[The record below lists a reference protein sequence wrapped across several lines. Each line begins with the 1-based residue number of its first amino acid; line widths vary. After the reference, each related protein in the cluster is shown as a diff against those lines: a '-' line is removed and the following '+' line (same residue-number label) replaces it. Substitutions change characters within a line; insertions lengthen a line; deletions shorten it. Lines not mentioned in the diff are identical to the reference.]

1 MISKISIQNIA
12 SYKAE
17 TILDTDKK
25 VNIIYGL
32 NGSGKSTLS
41 NYLYQPEA
49 PEYNGCCSVDI
60 AKGTSLYV
68 YNQRFIEE
76 NFYEADHLK
85 GIFSLS
91 KENKDI
97 KKAIS
102 EAQAEHSAQ
111 VLIEEREKQVASD
124 ESAELLAKRS
134 SAYDVTWKIK
144 QEFTGGDRVL
154 EGFLDGLKGNKETL
168 YSYLST
174 LPKPA
179 EKPNTD
185 IPQLKAGV
193 EALKGNAAQ
202 QYPTLNLLQF
212 DEHEIEFAP
221 IFGQVIVGNTNSS
234 VSTLIEQ
241 MKSSDWVQKGLVYLK
256 PPSESE
262 ASTCPFCQENTISQK
277 LAQQIENYFDESY
290 SNSIDQIES
299 FLSRYSTALEQ
310 LTSLDTYK
318 SNPFSIEELQALTE
332 QHGKLVK
339 KLEKNASFITAKKH
353 SPSMSVSL
361 ESTRNEV
368 VKFNELLEA
377 INEKISKHNEKL
389 ENIGAELDKLKGEFW
404 GLMRWDYDQTISALD
419 AQVITSNEKLADS
432 KEREKVASG
441 IIASKKSEISML
453 QKSTVNIEEA
463 IDSINRGLVQI
474 GISDFSI
481 AKHDDT
487 LYKIVRFGNSTAD
500 FSSLSEGEKM
510 IISFLYFCE
519 LCKGKRNAAE
529 VPGQKVVVIDDPIS
543 SLSHIF
549 VFNIGRLIKNEFF
562 DSADFEQVFV
572 LTHSLYFFY
581 ELADSNHEKRKEHQK
596 LFRLLK
602 NDAGSKIFKMRYEEV
617 QNDYHSYWSVVI
629 DSAQPPALIANCM
642 RNIVEYFFSFVQK
655 QDLSCVIQKPE
666 LQGNQHQAFCRY
678 INRES
683 HSFGQNIFDYKEFD
697 YESFREGLK
706 LVFKVTGYIEHHD
719 KMIKVLGQKNAS
731 I

>member
-12 SYKAE
+12 SYKAA
-17 TILDTDKK
+17 TILATDKK
-25 VNIIYGL
+25 VNVVYGL

-49 PEYNGCCSVDI
+49 PEYHDCSVDMANDI
-60 AKGTSLYV
+60 SLYV

-76 NFYEADHLK
+76 NFYEADNLK

-97 KKAIS
+97 EKAIN
-102 EAQAEHSAQ
+102 EAQAELSAQ
-111 VLIEEREKQVASD
+111 VLVEEKEQQVAND
-124 ESAELLAKRS
+124 ERAELSAKRS
-134 SAYDVTWKIK
+134 NACGVTWKIK
-144 QEFTGGDRVL
+144 QDFTGGDRVL

-168 YSYLST
+168 YSHLSA
-174 LPKPA
+174 LPRPT

-185 IPQLKAGV
+185 ISQLKAGV
-193 EALKGNAAQ
+193 EALKGDTAQ
-202 QYPTLNLLQF
+202 QYSTLNLLEF
-212 DEHEIEFAP
+212 NEHEVEFDP
-221 IFGQVIVGNTNSS
+221 IFEQVIVGNTNSS
-234 VSTLIEQ
+234 VSALIEK
-241 MKSSDWVQKGLVYLK
+241 MNNSDWVQKGLAYLE
-256 PPSESE
+256 PPSENE
-262 ASTCPFCQENTISQK
+262 ASTCPFCQENTISQE

-290 SNSIDQIES
+290 SNSIDRIES
-299 FLSRYSTALEQ
+299 LLSRYYTALEQ
-310 LTSLDTYK
+310 IASLETYK
-318 SNPFSIEELQALTE
+318 SNPFSIEELPALTE

-339 KLEKNASFITAKKH
+339 KLDKNVRLITAKKN

-361 ESTRNEV
+361 ECTRNEV
-368 VKFNELLEA
+368 ASFNELLEA
-377 INEKISKHNEKL
+377 VNAKISRHNEKL
-389 ENIGAELDKLKGEFW
+389 ENIGAELNKLKREFW

-419 AQVITSNEKLADS
+419 AQVKTSNQKLAES

-441 IIASKKSEISML
+441 IIESKKNEISIL

-463 IDSINRGLVQI
+463 IDNINIGLVQI

-481 AKHDDT
+481 AKHNDT
-487 LYKIVRFGNSTAD
+487 LYKIVRLGNSKAD

-519 LCKGKRNAAE
+519 LCKGKRNASE
-529 VPGQKVVVIDDPIS
+529 VPGKKVVAIDDPIS

-549 VFNIGRLIKNEFF
+549 VFNIGRLIKSEFF
-562 DSADFEQVFV
+562 DSVDFEQVFV

-581 ELADSNHEKRKEHQK
+581 ELADSNHKKRKENQK

-602 NDAGSKIFKMRYEEV
+602 NDSGSQMLKMSYEEV
-617 QNDYHSYWSVVI
+617 QNDYHSYWSVVT

-642 RNIVEYFFSFVQK
+642 RNIVEYFFNFVQK
-655 QDLSCVIQKPE
+655 QDLSNVIQMPE
-666 LQGNQHQAFCRY
+666 LQENRYQAFCRY

-683 HSFGQNIFDYKEFD
+683 HSLGQNIFDYKEFD

-706 LVFKVTGYIEHHD
+706 LVFEVTGYIEHHN
-719 KMIKVLGQKNAS
+719 KMTQVLGQ
-731 I
+731 